1 MSIKIN
7 IKWGK
12 EKFNDVEVDP
22 SESGLT
28 LKSQIFALTGVPPE
42 RQKLMGIKALK
53 AGKLEDDFPL
63 SSVGF
68 TNGQNVMLVGTAG
81 ELPKEPPKPVVFVE
95 DLPEDQINENVE
107 FNHPPGLANLGNTCY
122 LNSTL
127 QCLKAIP
134 ELDDALKTYGG
145 DAGSDN
151 DHNVTVSLRDLFK
164 TLDHTNKPVPPMIFV
179 HLFRSAFPQ
188 FNQRTERG
196 YAQQDAEECWST
208 LVRTLSQKLPA
219 LKPAGGETGTS
230 SAGRTN
236 AVNQLFSGEIVS
248 AYTCKEAPEDRL
260 VQKET
265 FTKLMCHITKDTNFL
280 VNGLKESLK
289 EEIEKRSEVLQRNAV
304 FQKEGQITRL
314 PYYLNVQFVRFFW
327 KSNSEGG
334 NKAKILKPV
343 EFPMVLDLFDLCDEE
358 LKKDLKA
365 HRDILAAREEVRLQ
379 NQHSTKGKEKEGAK
393 TEGEESMDL
402 EKELPS
408 LWEQTPLKNETG
420 LYELYAVLTHKGRD
434 ADSGHYVAWTKQS
447 EDNWLQYDDDTVR
460 QYRDNDIKQ
469 LVGKG
474 GADWHIAYLCFYRTK
489 KPEA

>member
-1 MSIKIN
+1 MSVKIN

-22 SESGLT
+22 SETGLT
-28 LKSQIFALTGVPPE
+28 LKSQVFALTGVPPD
-42 RQKLMGIKALK
+42 RQKWMGVKALK
-53 AGKLEDDFPL
+53 AGKLEDDTPL
-63 SSVGF
+63 ASLNF

-95 DLPEDQINENVE
+95 DLPEGEINELVE

-134 ELDDALKTYGG
+134 ELDEAVKTYGG
-145 DAGSDN
+145 AVAEDT

-164 TLDHTNKPVPPMIFV
+164 TLDHTNQPVPPMLFV

-208 LVRTLSQKLPA
+208 LVRALSQKLPA
-219 LKPAGGETGTS
+219 IKLGGETP
-230 SAGRTN
+230 ARTN

-248 AYTCKEAPEDRL
+248 TYTCKEAPEDKL
-260 VQKET
+260 VQKDT
-265 FTKLMCHITKDTNFL
+265 FTKLMCHITSQTNFL

-289 EEIEKRSEVLQRNAV
+289 EEIEKRSEVLGRNAV
-304 FQKEGQITRL
+304 FQKEAEITRL

-327 KSNSEGG
+327 KSNSDGG

-343 EFPMVLDLFDLCDEE
+343 EFPMVLDLYDLCAE
-358 LKKDLKA
+358 DLKA
-365 HRDILAAREEVRLQ
+365 TLKEHRNILTEREDLRLQ
-379 NQHSTKGKEKEGAK
+379 NRHGVKGKEKEGEKKAEEE
-393 TEGEESMDL
+393 EGAMDI
-402 EKELPS
+402 EKSLPP
-408 LWEQTPLKNETG
+408 LWEQKPLQNETG

-447 EDNWLQYDDDTVR
+447 EDNWLQYDDDVVR
-460 QYRDNDIKQ
+460 HYKDNDIKQ

-489 KPEA
+489 KPE

>member
-1 MSIKIN
+1 MSVKIN

-22 SESGLT
+22 SETGLT
-28 LKSQIFALTGVPPE
+28 LKSQVFALTGVPPD
-42 RQKLMGIKALK
+42 RQKWMGVKALK
-53 AGKLEDDFPL
+53 AGKLEDDTPL
-63 SSVGF
+63 ASLNF

-95 DLPEDQINENVE
+95 DLPEGEINELVE
-107 FNHPPGLANLGNTCY
+107 FNHPPGLSNLGNTCY

-134 ELDDALKTYGG
+134 ELDEAVKTYGG
-145 DAGSDN
+145 AVAEDT

-164 TLDHTNKPVPPMIFV
+164 TLDHTNQPVPPMLFV

-208 LVRTLSQKLPA
+208 LVRALSQKLPA
-219 LKPAGGETGTS
+219 IKLGGET
-230 SAGRTN
+230 AARTN

-248 AYTCKEAPEDRL
+248 TYTCKEAPEDKL
-260 VQKET
+260 VQKDT
-265 FTKLMCHITKDTNFL
+265 FTKLMCHITSQTNFL

-289 EEIEKRSEVLQRNAV
+289 EEIEKRSEVLGRNAV
-304 FQKEGQITRL
+304 FQKEAEITRL

-327 KSNSEGG
+327 KSNSDGG

-343 EFPMVLDLFDLCDEE
+343 EFPMVLDLYDLCAE
-358 LKKDLKA
+358 DLKA
-365 HRDILAAREEVRLQ
+365 TLKEHRNILTEREDLRLQ
-379 NQHSTKGKEKEGAK
+379 NRHGIKGKEKEGEKKAEEE
-393 TEGEESMDL
+393 EGAMDI
-402 EKELPS
+402 EKSLPP
-408 LWEQTPLKNETG
+408 LWEQKPLQNETG

-447 EDNWLQYDDDTVR
+447 EDNWLQYDDDVVR
-460 QYRDNDIKQ
+460 HYKDNDIKQ

-489 KPEA
+489 KPE

>member
-1 MSIKIN
+1 MSVKIN

-22 SESGLT
+22 SETGLT
-28 LKSQIFALTGVPPE
+28 LKSQVFALTGVPPD
-42 RQKLMGIKALK
+42 RQKWMGVKALK
-53 AGKLEDDFPL
+53 AGKLEDDTPL
-63 SSVGF
+63 ASLNF

-95 DLPEDQINENVE
+95 DLPEGEINELVE

-134 ELDDALKTYGG
+134 ELDEAVKTYGG
-145 DAGSDN
+145 AVAEDT

-164 TLDHTNKPVPPMIFV
+164 TLDHTNQPVPPMLFV

-208 LVRTLSQKLPA
+208 LVRALSQKLPA
-219 LKPAGGETGTS
+219 IKLGGEPPV
-230 SAGRTN
+230 RTN

-248 AYTCKEAPEDRL
+248 TYTCKEAPEDKL
-260 VQKET
+260 VQKDT
-265 FTKLMCHITKDTNFL
+265 FTKLMCHITSQTNFL

-289 EEIEKRSEVLQRNAV
+289 EEIEKRSEVLGRNAV
-304 FQKEGQITRL
+304 FQKEAEITRL

-327 KSNSEGG
+327 KSNSDGG

-343 EFPMVLDLFDLCDEE
+343 EFPMVLDLYDLCAE
-358 LKKDLKA
+358 DLKA
-365 HRDILAAREEVRLQ
+365 TLKEHRNILTEREDLRLQ
-379 NQHSTKGKEKEGAK
+379 NRHGIKGKEKEGEKKAEED
-393 TEGEESMDL
+393 EGAMDI
-402 EKELPS
+402 EKSLPP
-408 LWEQTPLKNETG
+408 LWEQKPLQNETG

-447 EDNWLQYDDDTVR
+447 EDNWLQYDDDVVR
-460 QYRDNDIKQ
+460 HYKDNDIKQ

-489 KPEA
+489 KPE

>member
-1 MSIKIN
+1 MSALKIN

-22 SESGLT
+22 TETGLT
-28 LKSQIFALTGVPPE
+28 LKSQVFALTGVPPE
-42 RQKLMGIKALK
+42 RQKWMGVKALK
-53 AGKLEDDFPL
+53 AGKLEDDTPL
-63 SSVGF
+63 SSLNF

-95 DLPEDQINENVE
+95 DLPEGEINELVE
-107 FNHPPGLANLGNTCY
+107 FNHPPGLSNLGNTCY

-134 ELDDALKTYGG
+134 ELDEAIKTYGG
-145 DAGSDN
+145 ATGDDN

-164 TLDHTNKPVPPMIFV
+164 SLDHTNKPVPPMLFV

-208 LVRTLSQKLPA
+208 LVRALSQKLPA
-219 LKPAGGETGTS
+219 IKLSGEEG
-230 SAGRTN
+230 SAARSN

-248 AYTCKEAPEDRL
+248 TYTCKEAPEDKL
-260 VQKET
+260 VQRDT
-265 FTKLMCHITKDTNFL
+265 FTKLMCHITSQTNFL
-280 VNGLKESLK
+280 VNGLKETLK
-289 EEIEKRSEVLQRNAV
+289 EEIEKRSEVLGRNAV
-304 FQKEGQITRL
+304 FQKEGEITRL

-343 EFPMVLDLFDLCDEE
+343 EFPMVLDLYDLCAE
-358 LKKDLKA
+358 DLKVTLKQ
-365 HRDILAAREEVRLQ
+365 HRNILTEREEVRLQ
-379 NQHSTKGKEKEGAK
+379 NRHGVKGKEKEGEEK
-393 TEGEESMDL
+393 KEEEGSMDI
-402 EKELPS
+402 EKSLPP
-408 LWEQTPLKNETG
+408 LWEQKPLQNETG

-447 EDNWLQYDDDTVR
+447 EDNWLQYDDDVVR
-460 QYRDNDIKQ
+460 HYKDNDIKQ

-489 KPEA
+489 KPE

>member
-1 MSIKIN
+1 MSVKIN

-22 SESGLT
+22 SETGLT
-28 LKSQIFALTGVPPE
+28 LKSQVFALTGVPPD
-42 RQKLMGIKALK
+42 RQKWMGVKALK
-53 AGKLEDDFPL
+53 AGKLEDDTPL
-63 SSVGF
+63 ASLNFS
-68 TNGQNVMLVGTAG
+68 NGQNVMLVGTAG

-95 DLPEDQINENVE
+95 DLPEGEINELVE

-134 ELDDALKTYGG
+134 ELDEAVQTYGG
-145 DAGSDN
+145 AVAEDT

-164 TLDHTNKPVPPMIFV
+164 TLDHTNQPVPPMLFV

-208 LVRTLSQKLPA
+208 LVRALSQKLPA
-219 LKPAGGETGTS
+219 IKLGGE
-230 SAGRTN
+230 APVRTN

-248 AYTCKEAPEDRL
+248 TYTCKEAPEDKL
-260 VQKET
+260 VQKDT
-265 FTKLMCHITKDTNFL
+265 FTKLMCHITSQTNFL

-289 EEIEKRSEVLQRNAV
+289 EEIEKRSEVLGRNAV
-304 FQKEGQITRL
+304 FQKEAEITRL

-327 KSNSEGG
+327 KSNSDGG

-343 EFPMVLDLFDLCDEE
+343 EFPMVLDLYDLCAE
-358 LKKDLKA
+358 DLKA
-365 HRDILAAREEVRLQ
+365 TLKEHRNILTEREDLRLQ
-379 NQHSTKGKEKEGAK
+379 NRHGIKGKEKEGEKKAEED
-393 TEGEESMDL
+393 EGAMDI
-402 EKELPS
+402 EKSLPP
-408 LWEQTPLKNETG
+408 LWEQKPLQNETG

-447 EDNWLQYDDDTVR
+447 EDNWLQYDDDVVR
-460 QYRDNDIKQ
+460 HYKDNDIKQ

-489 KPEA
+489 KPE